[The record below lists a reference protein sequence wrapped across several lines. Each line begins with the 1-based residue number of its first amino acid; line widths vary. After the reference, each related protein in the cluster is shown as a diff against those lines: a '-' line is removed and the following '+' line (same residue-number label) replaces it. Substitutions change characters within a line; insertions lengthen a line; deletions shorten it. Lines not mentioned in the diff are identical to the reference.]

1 MGPCIP
7 HIRIPGPIGSADSA
21 LNALDGLY
29 TTIATLSSMNIS
41 HFTNP

>member
-7 HIRIPGPIGSADSA
+7 NIRIPGPIGSVDSA

-29 TTIATLSSMNIS
+29 NTIAALS
-41 HFTNP
+41 T

>member
-7 HIRIPGPIGSADSA
+7 NIRIPGPIGSADSA

-29 TTIATLSSMNIS
+29 NTIAALS
-41 HFTNP
+41 T

>member
-7 HIRIPGPIGSADSA
+7 NIRIPGLIGSVDSA
-21 LNALDGLY
+21 LNTHDGLCI
-29 TTIATLSSMNIS
+29 TIAALSSMSIS

>member
-7 HIRIPGPIGSADSA
+7 HIRIPGPIDSADSA

-29 TTIATLSSMNIS
+29 TTIAVLS
-41 HFTNP
+41 T